1 MIETHDLKKTFGKV
15 AAVDGLSFAARDGAI
30 TTVLG
35 GNGAGKTTAFRMIA
49 GLIEPDAGHVLIDG
63 ADVRRER
70 VKAVSQLGLLHDEFG
85 LYPRLTAREHLAFAG
100 ALHGLAGRRLRDAV
114 QRTIDLLDL
123 RALAGRRTVGFSNG
137 ERMKVA
143 LARALVHAPKNL
155 ILDEPTR
162 GLDVY
167 ATRMLRDVLRQL
179 KAEGICVVLASHAMA
194 EVAELSDHVVIIAQG
209 RVRAEGAPGEITQ
222 RTRAADLEAAFV
234 TLTADPSQHRS
245 AA

>member
-1 MIETHDLKKTFGKV
+1 MIETNNLKKVFGKV
-15 AAVDGLSFAARDGAI
+15 VAVDGLSFTARNGAI

-35 GNGAGKTTAFRMIA
+35 GNGAGKTTTFRMIG
-49 GLIEPDAGHVLIDG
+49 GLIEPDTGTVLIDG
-63 ADVRRER
+63 VEVGRER
-70 VKAVSQLGLLHDEFG
+70 VKAVSQLGMLHDEFG

-100 ALHGLAGRRLRDAV
+100 ALHGLGGRQLRHAV
-114 QRTIDLLDL
+114 ERTIDLLDL

-143 LARALVHAPKNL
+143 LARTLVHRPKNL

-167 ATRMLRDVLRQL
+167 ATRILRDVLRRL
-179 KAEGICVVLASHAMA
+179 KTEGICLVLSSHAMA
-194 EVAELSDHVVIIAQG
+194 EVVELSDRVVIIAEG
-209 RVRAEGAPGEITQ
+209 RVHAEGTPSEITECA
-222 RTRAADLEAAFV
+222 RAADLEAAFV
-234 TLTADPSQHRS
+234 ALTTEASAHRS

>member
-1 MIETHDLKKTFGKV
+1 MIETNNLKKTFGKV
-15 AAVDGLSFAARDGAI
+15 TAVDGLSFAARDGAI

-49 GLIEPDAGHVLIDG
+49 GLIKPDAGYVLIDG
-63 ADVRRER
+63 ADVARER

-100 ALHGLAGRRLRDAV
+100 ALHGLGGRRLRDAV
-114 QRTIDLLDL
+114 ERTIELLDL
-123 RALAGRRTVGFSNG
+123 SALAARRTVGFSNG

-143 LARALVHAPKNL
+143 LARTLVHRPKNL

-167 ATRMLRDVLRQL
+167 ATRVLRDVLRRL
-179 KAEGICVVLASHAMA
+179 KAEGVCVVLSSHAMA
-194 EVAELSDHVVIIAQG
+194 EVAELSDHVVIISQG
-209 RVRAEGAPGEITQ
+209 RVRAEGAPGEITA
-222 RTRAADLEAAFV
+222 RERAADLEAAFV
-234 TLTADPSQHRS
+234 ALTTETSMQRS
-245 AA
+245 VA

>member
-1 MIETHDLKKTFGKV
+1 VIETSNLKKVFGKV
-15 AAVDGLSFAARDGAI
+15 VAVDGLSFTAHDGAI

-49 GLIEPDAGHVLIDG
+49 GLVKPDAGVVSIDG
-63 ADVRRER
+63 ADVGRER
-70 VKAVSQLGLLHDEFG
+70 ATAVSRLGMLHDEFG
-85 LYPRLTAREHLAFAG
+85 LYPRLTAREHVAFAG
-100 ALHGLAGRRLRDAV
+100 ALHGLGGRQLRDAV
-114 QRTIDLLDL
+114 ERTIDLMDL
-123 RALAGRRTVGFSNG
+123 RVLADRRTAGFSNG

-143 LARALVHAPKNL
+143 LARTLVHRPKNL

-167 ATRMLRDVLRQL
+167 ATRILRDVLRRL
-179 KAEGICVVLASHAMA
+179 KGEGVCVVLSSHVMA
-194 EVAELSDHVVIIAQG
+194 EVAELSDRVLIISQG

-222 RTRAADLEAAFV
+222 DAHAADLEAAFV
-234 TLTADPSQHRS
+234 ALTIETSANRS

>member
-1 MIETHDLKKTFGKV
+1 MIETTNLKKTFGEL
-15 AAVDGLSFAARDGAI
+15 AAVDGLSFTAKNGAI

-49 GLIEPDAGHVLIDG
+49 GLVEPDAGAVLIDG
-63 ADVRRER
+63 TEVRRER
-70 VKAVSQLGLLHDEFG
+70 VKAVSRLGMLHDELG

-100 ALHGLAGRRLRDAV
+100 ALHGLGGRRLGEAV
-114 QRTIDLLDL
+114 ERAIDLLDM

-143 LARALVHAPKNL
+143 LARALVHGPKNL

-167 ATRMLRDVLRQL
+167 AVRVLRGVL
-179 KAEGICVVLASHAMA
+179 RRLRAEGVCVVLSSHAMG
-194 EVAELSDHVVIIAQG
+194 EVAELSDHVVIISRG
-209 RVRAEGAPGEITQ
+209 RVRAEGAPGEVTQ
-222 RTRAADLEAAFV
+222 RARSADLEAAFV
-234 TLTADPSQHRS
+234 ALTTEDSGHGSVA
-245 AA
+245 

>member
-1 MIETHDLKKTFGKV
+1 MIETQNLQKKFGNV
-15 AAVDGLSFAARDGAI
+15 VAVDGLSFAARNGAI

-49 GLIEPDAGHVLIDG
+49 GLIKPDAGSVLIDG
-63 ADVRRER
+63 VQVDRER
-70 VKAVSQLGLLHDEFG
+70 LKAVSQVGMLHDEFG

-100 ALHGLAGRRLRDAV
+100 ALHGLGGQRLEDAV
-114 QRTIDLLDL
+114 ERTIDLLEL
-123 RALAGRRTVGFSNG
+123 RSLAARRTAGFSNG

-143 LARALVHAPKNL
+143 LARALVHGPSNL

-167 ATRMLRDVLRQL
+167 ATRVLRDVLRQL
-179 KAEGICVVLASHAMA
+179 KAKGVCVVLSSHAMA
-194 EVAELSDHVVIIAQG
+194 EVSELSDHVVIISQG
-209 RVRAEGAPGEITQ
+209 CVRAEGSPTEITD
-222 RTRAADLEAAFV
+222 RTGAANLEAAFV
-234 TLTADPSQHRS
+234 ALAPDSTTHRR